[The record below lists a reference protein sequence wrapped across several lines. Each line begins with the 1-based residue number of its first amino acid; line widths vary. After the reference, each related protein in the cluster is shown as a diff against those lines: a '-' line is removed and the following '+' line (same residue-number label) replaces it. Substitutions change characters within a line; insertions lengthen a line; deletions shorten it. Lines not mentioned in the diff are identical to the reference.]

1 MSSARA
7 TRSVAQIIAAAEQA
21 AEELRLE
28 TEARARERIAEADRA
43 AAARVEAA
51 EAEAAELLAD
61 AQRQAAVL
69 HETAASDATR
79 IKSDA
84 KREAKQ
90 ILEAARSE
98 AGETQRIAEVFA
110 TETRARAEEDAAKQI
125 KRARDLAAEV
135 LGDGTEM
142 SSHLRQLSESL
153 RRNAETLLHDVTLAH
168 RSLTARLDETDPG
181 GNVRTLPPSGTPAP
195 DFGDV
200 PEFIPSTPKNARRR
214 SR

>member
-61 AQRQAAVL
+61 AQRQAAAL
-69 HETAASDATR
+69 HETASSDAAR
-79 IKSDA
+79 IKSEA
-84 KREAKQ
+84 KREAKS
-90 ILEAARSE
+90 LLDTARAEAS
-98 AGETQRIAEVFA
+98 ETQRIAEVFA
-110 TETRARAEEDAAKQI
+110 TETRSKAEADASKQI

-142 SSHLRQLSESL
+142 SAHLRQLSDSL
-153 RRNAETLLHDVTLAH
+153 RRNAETLLNDVTLAH
-168 RSLTARLDETDPG
+168 RSLSSRLDDLDPG
-181 GNVRTLPPSGTPAP
+181 DNVRTLPPAASP

-200 PEFIPSTPKNARRR
+200 PEFIPRTPRKRAR
-214 SR
+214 